1 MSDYICNWEKCFLC
15 QEDLDEN
22 KLVCP
27 TANPNVRQHPE
38 ELKITYLTQIKN
50 RLDLSH
56 HLGQLPTNISV
67 DRILGIAT
75 VNGGGAGH
83 GSIDKVL
90 DAMMANNVVWH
101 KIPCRTSVDS
111 RRVQEAKQKAST
123 EFPYSPTKK
132 RLRSSESCF
141 KYQGDV
147 EDDSVSSNGCQSLRH
162 KQFRHSAISTQ
173 KRVSVQKCKSHFDT
187 GLDVSTHFLKMS
199 FLCFH
204 PG

>member
-27 TANPNVRQHPE
+27 TANPNVRHHPE

-50 RLDLSH
+50 RLDLSQI
-56 HLGQLPTNISV
+56 GQLPTNISR
-67 DRILGIAT
+67 DRILGIAA

-111 RRVQEAKQKAST
+111 RRVQEAKRKAST

-147 EDDSVSSNGCQSLRH
+147 EDDSVSSNCSLT
-162 KQFRHSAISTQ
+162 STQ
-173 KRVSVQKCKSHFDT
+173 MPCFICGQVGEKTWSFHKASTF
-187 GLDVSTHFLKMS
+187 DVSNKV
-199 FLCFH
+199 
-204 PG
+204 